1 MRIRQEPAE
10 LDSYENRKR
19 SSSAVSLV
27 PSEYS
32 AFADISVMNQ
42 SRAPSSI
49 SSLSS
54 TGNDG
59 LASKLKTNL
68 MSASLPSSSPFL
80 IPKPREVRTGGHRL
94 NASGPLEKREAKSDS
109 YLEKRR
115 WDGKT
120 SAFSYRVSETAQ
132 VRDINPVLQG
142 SPALRHLREDLEDSL
157 TPVCTDSEPVTPVPA
172 MLRSTT
178 PVQVRAHM
186 TSCLCS
192 MYITDSHF
200 SSK

>member
-10 LDSYENRKR
+10 LNSYQNRKR

-32 AFADISVMNQ
+32 AFADISVVNQ

-54 TGNDG
+54 AGNDG
-59 LASKLKTNL
+59 LTSKSKTNL

-80 IPKPREVRTGGHRL
+80 ILKTREVRTGGHRP
-94 NASGPLEKREAKSDS
+94 NASGPLDKNEVKSDS
-109 YLEKRR
+109 YLDKRR

-142 SPALRHLREDLEDSL
+142 SPALRHLRENLEDSL
-157 TPVCTDSEPVTPVPA
+157 TPVCTDSEPVTPVPSI
-172 MLRSTT
+172 LRSIT

-186 TSCLCS
+186 TSCIYG
-192 MYITDSHF
+192 M
-200 SSK
+200 